1 MPVYVIPV
9 LVTRAF
15 PAVKATTVD
24 LFTIQSTISS
34 LGWNLCSR
42 LPDSPQTKATF
53 ASYPQRHHC
62 VCSFTS
68 QFMFQ
73 RPPQLKSSLAP
84 STCLLPISYL
94 RRAKYKDELRE

>member
-53 ASYPQRHHC
+53 ASYPQRHH
-62 VCSFTS
+62 S
-68 QFMFQ
+68 QILTCTLHLFATNQLSSARKVQ
-73 RPPQLKSSLAP
+73 R
-84 STCLLPISYL
+84 
-94 RRAKYKDELRE
+94 